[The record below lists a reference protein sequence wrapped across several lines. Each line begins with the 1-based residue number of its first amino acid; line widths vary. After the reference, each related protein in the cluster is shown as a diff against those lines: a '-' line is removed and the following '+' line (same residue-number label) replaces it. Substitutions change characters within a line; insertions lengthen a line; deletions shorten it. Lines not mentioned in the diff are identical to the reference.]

1 MIQTTHLFPVLDEK
15 LIGLLSSLNP
25 EEWNRP
31 TLARRWIV
39 KDVAAH
45 LLDGNVRGLSLARD
59 GHRMVPDR
67 EISSYQDLVGY
78 LNQLNADW
86 TLATRRMS
94 PQVLTQLLQTT
105 GREYSEY
112 LTTLDPHAEAIFPV
126 AWAGEQTSPNW
137 FHVAREYTEKWHHQ
151 QQIREAV
158 GREGIMTRQLYHP
171 FIDTFMRG
179 LPHTYRHTAAPAG
192 TVVRVVVDEGIGG
205 TWFIMRGEDQWQMVP
220 PPPGRSQATL
230 VLPPGTA
237 WKLFTKGITPKAAL
251 AQATTE
257 GDPYLAR
264 VALSLVAVMA

>member
-1 MIQTTHLFPVLDEK
+1 MIVTTHLFPVLDEH
-15 LIGLLSSLNP
+15 LIELLASLSP
-25 EEWNRP
+25 EAWNRP
-31 TLARRWIV
+31 TIARLWTV

-45 LLDGNVRGLSLARD
+45 LLDGNLRGLSLARD
-59 GHRMVPDR
+59 GHQLIPDR
-67 EISSYQDLVGY
+67 EIRSYGDLVAY

-86 TLATRRMS
+86 TLATRRLS
-94 PQVLTQLLQTT
+94 PKVLTQLLQTT

-112 LTTLDPHAEAIFPV
+112 LTMLDPHAEAIFPV

-151 QQIREAV
+151 QQIRDAV
-158 GREGIMTRQLYHP
+158 GREGIMTRQLFLP

-179 LPHTYRHTAAPAG
+179 LPHAYRHTAAPAG

-205 TWFIMRGEDQWQMVP
+205 TWYVVRDEDRWQLVATP
-220 PPPGRSQATL
+220 AGPSQATL

-237 WKLFTKGITPKAAL
+237 WKVFTKGITPEMAL
-251 AQATTE
+251 AQAATE
-257 GDPYLAR
+257 GDSTLAH